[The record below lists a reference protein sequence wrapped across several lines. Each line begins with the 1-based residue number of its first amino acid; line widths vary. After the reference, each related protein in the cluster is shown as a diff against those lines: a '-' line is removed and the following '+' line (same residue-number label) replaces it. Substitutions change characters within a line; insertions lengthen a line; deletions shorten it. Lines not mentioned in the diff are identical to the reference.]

1 MKVTRSLMSVEVSR
15 SCGMGHLFFDR
26 TRFSRADHA
35 VACSALTKKRLAAS
49 ASRVGL
55 KRNGR
60 RFAFRVDGPVEVHP
74 SFSDFDVGLVDF
86 PGVGRGFE
94 VRPAAF
100 FQLWGILL
108 DESDRSWYDRAAC
121 PRSAIISSRS
131 R

>member
-1 MKVTRSLMSVEVSR
+1 M
-15 SCGMGHLFFDR
+15 
-26 TRFSRADHA
+26 
-35 VACSALTKKRLAAS
+35 ACSALTKKPLAAS

-60 RFAFRVDGPVEVHP
+60 RVTFRVDGPVEVHP

-108 DESDRSWYDRAAC
+108 DPTIDRGMIDRESALGHHLFQVAVAECIAQVPTDA
-121 PRSAIISSRS
+121 
-131 R
+131 